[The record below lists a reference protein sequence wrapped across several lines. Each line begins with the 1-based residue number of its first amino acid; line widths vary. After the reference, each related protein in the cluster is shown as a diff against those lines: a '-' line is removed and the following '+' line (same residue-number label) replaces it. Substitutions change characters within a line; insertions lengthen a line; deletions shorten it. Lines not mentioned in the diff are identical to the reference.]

1 MDDYYLLSSHIP
13 DLSHIQPVS
22 LVTFETYLCQ
32 ISIENAPFTD

>member
-1 MDDYYLLSSHIP
+1 MITIYSLATFLISLTYN
-13 DLSHIQPVS
+13 PVS